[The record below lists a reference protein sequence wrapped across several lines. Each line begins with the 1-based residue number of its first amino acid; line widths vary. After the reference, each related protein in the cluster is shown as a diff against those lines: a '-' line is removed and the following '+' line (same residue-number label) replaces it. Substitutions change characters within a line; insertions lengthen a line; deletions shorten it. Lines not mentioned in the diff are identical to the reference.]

1 MDFDFILAQ
10 APAFLTAAWLT
21 IKLSFFGIIF
31 SLIIG
36 LFCILMSYFKIKI
49 LE

>member
-21 IKLSFFGIIF
+21 IKLSFFWN
-31 SLIIG
+31 
-36 LFCILMSYFKIKI
+36 YFFF
-49 LE
+49 

>member
-10 APAFLTAAWLT
+10 TPAFLVAAWLT

-31 SLIIG
+31 FLDYRLILHFNE
-36 LFCILMSYFKIKI
+36 LF
-49 LE
+49 

>member
-21 IKLSFFGIIF
+21 IKLS
-31 SLIIG
+31 
-36 LFCILMSYFKIKI
+36 
-49 LE
+49 

>member
-21 IKLSFFGIIF
+21 IKLSF
-31 SLIIG
+31 
-36 LFCILMSYFKIKI
+36 
-49 LE
+49 

>member
-21 IKLSFFGIIF
+21 IKLSF
-31 SLIIG
+31 LE
-36 LFCILMSYFKIKI
+36 LFFL
-49 LE
+49 